1 MHLVTDYLFY
11 NYYLDEL
18 KKPEIFDDYDIIT
31 KPIVEKYNVDLP
43 QKVKEI
49 TTFKTGKTKIL
60 SLELAYRVIDEV
72 SDLNLEDVEKEV
84 MNDLDKWN
92 YYKRLV

>member
-1 MHLVTDYLFY
+1 M
-11 NYYLDEL
+11 
-18 KKPEIFDDYDIIT
+18 
-31 KPIVEKYNVDLP
+31 
-43 QKVKEI
+43 KEI